1 MVSLLLN
8 LKSVT
13 KLSSIDFIT
22 ISQNSKLNIQNLM
35 SVLERSL
42 GSFRLVFHIH
52 FKSMPFLKNLKAHFL
67 PSKGFGAT
75 WPYLWVVSEEASL
88 KVKFYFSEFIF
99 SPCFPNMKLYVTC
112 SLLLKASKKPTLSDL
127 LWALR
132 FCSVVEDP
140 CLTAEP

>member
-13 KLSSIDFIT
+13 KNKLSSTDFIA

-42 GSFRLVFHIH
+42 GSFRPVFH
-52 FKSMPFLKNLKAHFL
+52 FKSMPSLKNLKAHFL

-75 WPYLWVVSEEASL
+75 WPYPLGCVGGGKSKG
-88 KVKFYFSEFIF
+88 KVLFF
-99 SPCFPNMKLYVTC
+99 
-112 SLLLKASKKPTLSDL
+112 
-127 LWALR
+127 
-132 FCSVVEDP
+132 
-140 CLTAEP
+140 